1 MKNKFLLAI
10 WVAVNLPSEE
20 PSPLLKTFLSST
32 SMSISLSVKKCSV
45 PDIFK
50 NKGEIYFRKK
60 EALYLQEVLQKEE
73 DMVLSLGGGTPCFGN
88 NMQLIQAAGAVS
100 IYLKYQPQT
109 LTQRLLQQKDHR
121 PLLAEIKEIDLE
133 EFIRKHLFDRNPY
146 YAQATHI
153 IAMDG
158 LTHDQSLQKLL
169 TVF

>member
-1 MKNKFLLAI
+1 MGSGKSTLGRALATAKN
-10 WVAVNLPSEE
+10 
-20 PSPLLKTFLSST
+20 
-32 SMSISLSVKKCSV
+32 ISFVDLDVYIAEREKCSV

-73 DMVLSLGGGTPCFGN
+73 DMVLALGGGTPCFGN

-100 IYLKYQPQT
+100 IYLKYQPQS
-109 LTQRLLQQKDHR
+109 LTQRLLQEKDRR

-153 IAMDG
+153 IAMDD
-158 LTHDQSLQKLL
+158 LTPDQSLQKLL

>member
-1 MKNKFLLAI
+1 MGSGKSTLGRALATAKN
-10 WVAVNLPSEE
+10 
-20 PSPLLKTFLSST
+20 
-32 SMSISLSVKKCSV
+32 ISFVDLDVYIAEREKCSV

-60 EALYLQEVLQKEE
+60 ETYYLQEVLQKEE

-100 IYLKYQPQT
+100 IYLKYQPQS
-109 LTQRLLQQKDHR
+109 LTQRLLQQKDDR
-121 PLLAEIKEIDLE
+121 PLLAQIKEIDLE

-146 YAQATHI
+146 YAQATYI

-158 LTHDQSLQKLL
+158 LTPDQSLQKLL

>member
-1 MKNKFLLAI
+1 MGSGKSTLGRALATAKN
-10 WVAVNLPSEE
+10 
-20 PSPLLKTFLSST
+20 
-32 SMSISLSVKKCSV
+32 ISFVDLDVYIAEREKCSV

-73 DMVLSLGGGTPCFGN
+73 DMVLALGGGTPCFGN

-100 IYLKYQPQT
+100 IYLKYQPQS
-109 LTQRLLQQKDHR
+109 LTQRLLQEKDRR

-133 EFIRKHLFDRNPY
+133 EFIRKYLFDRNPY

-153 IAMDG
+153 IAMDD
-158 LTHDQSLQKLL
+158 LTPDQSLQKLL

>member
-1 MKNKFLLAI
+1 MGSGKSTLGRALATAKN
-10 WVAVNLPSEE
+10 
-20 PSPLLKTFLSST
+20 
-32 SMSISLSVKKCSV
+32 ISFVDLDAYIAEREKCSV

-109 LTQRLLQQKDHR
+109 LTQRLLQEKDHR

-146 YAQATHI
+146 YGQATHI

-158 LTHDQSLQKLL
+158 LTADQSLQKLL

>member
-1 MKNKFLLAI
+1 MGSGKSTLGRALATAKN
-10 WVAVNLPSEE
+10 
-20 PSPLLKTFLSST
+20 
-32 SMSISLSVKKCSV
+32 ISFVDLDAYIAEREKCSV

-88 NMQLIQAAGAVS
+88 NMQLIQAAAAVS
-100 IYLKYQPQT
+100 IYLKYQPQS
-109 LTQRLLQQKDHR
+109 LTQRLLQEKDHR
-121 PLLAEIKEIDLE
+121 PLLAQIKEIDLE

-146 YAQATHI
+146 YAQATQI

-158 LTHDQSLQKLL
+158 LTPDQSLQKLL

>member
-1 MKNKFLLAI
+1 MGSGKSTLGRALAT
-10 WVAVNLPSEE
+10 A
-20 PSPLLKTFLSST
+20 K
-32 SMSISLSVKKCSV
+32 SISFVDLDAYIAEREKCSV
-45 PDIFK
+45 PNIFK

-73 DMVLSLGGGTPCFGN
+73 DIVLSLGGGTPCFGN
-88 NMQLIQAAGAVS
+88 NMQLIQAAAAVS
-100 IYLKYQPQT
+100 IYLKYQPQS
-109 LTQRLLQQKDHR
+109 LTQRLLQEKDHR
-121 PLLAEIKEIDLE
+121 PLLAQIKEIDLE

-158 LTHDQSLQKLL
+158 LTPDQSLQKLL

>member
-1 MKNKFLLAI
+1 MIIKELLQ
-10 WVAVNLPSEE
+10 
-20 PSPLLKTFLSST
+20 
-32 SMSISLSVKKCSV
+32 
-45 PDIFK
+45 
-50 NKGEIYFRKK
+50 KK
-60 EALYLQEVLQKEE
+60 E
-73 DMVLSLGGGTPCFGN
+73 DFILSLGGGTPCFGN
-88 NMQLIQAAGAVS
+88 NMALIKEATSLS

-109 LTQRLLQQKDHR
+109 LTQRLLQEKDHR

-158 LTHDQSLQKLL
+158 LTPDQSLQKLL

>member
-1 MKNKFLLAI
+1 MGSGKTTLGEDIAHLKNISFIDLDSYIAE
-10 WVAVNLPSEE
+10 SEN
-20 PSPLLKTFLSST
+20 
-32 SMSISLSVKKCSV
+32 LSVQE
-45 PDIFK
+45 IFSS
-50 NKGEIYFRKK
+50 KGEIYFRKK
-60 EALYLQEVLQKEE
+60 EALYLQEVLQKEK

-88 NMQLIQAAGAVS
+88 NMQLIEAAGAVS

-109 LTQRLLQQKDHR
+109 LTQRLLQEKDHR

-158 LTHDQSLQKLL
+158 LTPDQSLQKLL